1 MSEINDKWLLR
12 TQEAFSDSST
22 YFDNNIREQVEKDIR
37 QVNGRHPAGSK
48 YFSDAYRG
56 KSKLFRNKT
65 RTAIRQN
72 EAGAA
77 GALFSNED
85 VVSVRPVNDNDPF
98 QVTSA
103 AINKALLQ
111 YRLTKTIPWFLIA
124 NGSYQEAMSVG
135 VVCSYQS
142 WLYNEKRGIDEP
154 SIELQPI
161 ENIRIASSAKWY
173 DPINTSPYVQRLI
186 PMYAK
191 DVTFRMT
198 NTDTKTGQPKWK
210 LATDRQMQAAT
221 KLNDDSIRQT
231 RENRTD
237 SQRNDSSITEFDI
250 VWVIENFMDIDG
262 EDWVYHTLGVEH
274 RLTDP
279 VPLKEVYFH
288 NQRPIVMGICVIEAH
303 KTYPSSVPKLTKD
316 TQAEINEVANGRLDN
331 VKLAMN
337 KRYFVQRNR
346 QVDIRSLNR
355 NISGSVTFMND
366 VAKDVKVVETND
378 VTRSAYEEQDRLN
391 LDFDDQAGTFSGS
404 SVQSNRR
411 MNETVGGMEMVSD
424 IGNQMGDYQLRTWV
438 ETWVEPV
445 LRQITLLEQAYE
457 TDEVILTLAGEK
469 ADIKKYGLNE
479 VSDEL
484 LAQELTITVNVGIGS
499 TNPRNQVEK
508 FVYAMRQLK
517 DILAEAELLGINKE
531 EVTKEIFGKLGY
543 KDGSRF
549 FIDVENPEVQSL
561 MNTIQELQTALQS
574 KQEDPE
580 IIAAK
585 VDKLRKEA
593 DKIYSQA
600 IGEKVNA
607 YKAALEVSDI
617 VASAPDLADLADDI
631 IVEEIEAGAIV
642 PLQEEPGLISGL
654 AEEREPIEQADV

>member
-22 YFDNNIREQVEKDIR
+22 YFDNNIREQVEKDLR

-85 VVSVRPVNDNDPF
+85 VVSVRPVNDNDPV
-98 QVTSA
+98 QKVSA
-103 AINKALLQ
+103 EINKALLQ

-142 WLYNEKRGIDEP
+142 WIYNEKRGIDEP

-161 ENIRIASSAKWY
+161 ENIRIAPSAKWY
-173 DPINTSPYVQRLI
+173 DPIGTSPYVQRLI

-191 DVTFRMT
+191 DVTSRM
-198 NTDTKTGQPKWK
+198 NTVDDKTGQPKWK
-210 LATDRQMQAAT
+210 PASDKQMQAAT

-262 EDWVYHTLGVEH
+262 EDWVYFTLGIEH

-303 KTYPSSVPKLTKD
+303 KIYPASVPKLTKD

-355 NISGSVTFMND
+355 NISGSTTFMND
-366 VAKDVKVVETND
+366 VDKDVKVVETND
-378 VTRSAYEEQDRLN
+378 VTRSSYEEQDRLN

-617 VASAPDLADLADDI
+617 VASVPDLADLADGI

-642 PLQEEPGLISGL
+642 PLQEEQGLISGL
-654 AEEREPIEQADV
+654 AEEQAPIEQANV